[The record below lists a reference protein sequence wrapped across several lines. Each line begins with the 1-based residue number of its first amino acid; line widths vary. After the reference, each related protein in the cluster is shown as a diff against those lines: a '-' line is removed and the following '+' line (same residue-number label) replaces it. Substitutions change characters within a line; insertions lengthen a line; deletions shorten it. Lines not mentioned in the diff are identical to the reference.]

1 MPIQQML
8 LGAGGLP
15 PVEYTASNST
25 NIALSSVFGSDW
37 ADSVPKIYIIP
48 SGVTIGGTGTNALTV
63 STGMG
68 GTLEIRVS
76 GTIIG
81 KGGTPGGS
89 GGSGGS
95 SGSNSSNWNGTSGS
109 SGAAGGNA
117 INIQLSLI
125 HI

>member
-8 LGAGGLP
+8 LGAGEVP

-37 ADSVPKIYIIP
+37 ADSVSKVYIIP

-68 GTLEIRVS
+68 GTLEIKVS

-95 SGSNSSNWNGTSGS
+95 SGSNSSNWGGSNGTD
-109 SGAAGGNA
+109 GADGANLANGQ
-117 INIQLSLI
+117 NIE
-125 HI
+125 